1 MEESRDPLTSPE
13 ILGDERDFEG
23 NVRPRCLAD
32 FQGQSRLKE
41 QLGIF
46 VEAARQRSEPLD
58 HVLLVGPPGL
68 GKTTLAGIL
77 AQEMG
82 AGFTGTAGPVID
94 RAGDLVG
101 LLSSLGAGDVLFID
115 EIHRLSP
122 AVEEYLYSA
131 MEDFF
136 IDVVIDKGPGARS
149 VRLDLP
155 RFTLVGATTR
165 TGLLTAPMRARFG
178 LTLRLEY
185 YPADELAD
193 VVARSADL
201 LRLEVDADAMTEI
214 ARRSRGTPRIAN
226 RLLRRVRDV
235 AQVRG
240 AERVSADVTTDAL
253 SMMEVDEVGLD
264 EMDRKL
270 LRTIAE
276 KFGGGP
282 VGISTLSAAV
292 GEEAETLEDV
302 YEPFLVQQG
311 LLDRTPRGRCVT
323 PLGYRHLGLV
333 APRSSSIQAS
343 IFDPPHDPPSGG

>member
-1 MEESRDPLTSPE
+1 VNHDRSPITDPL
-13 ILGDERDFEG
+13 GAVDERDFEG
-23 NVRPRCLAD
+23 NVRPGRLDD
-32 FQGQSRLKE
+32 FQGQAKLKE
-41 QLGIF
+41 QLRIF
-46 VEAARQRSEPLD
+46 IEAARMREESLD

-68 GKTTLAGIL
+68 GKTTLAAIL

-82 AGFTGTAGPVID
+82 SPFTGTSGPVLD

-101 LLSSLGAGDVLFID
+101 LLSGLSAGAVLFID
-115 EIHRLSP
+115 EIHRLNP

-136 IDVVIDKGPGARS
+136 VDVVVDRGPGART

-178 LTLRLEY
+178 LTMRLEY
-185 YPADELAD
+185 YSAAELLD
-193 VVARSADL
+193 VLRRSAGVLGVSLD
-201 LRLEVDADAMTEI
+201 DAGGIEI

-240 AERVSADVTTDAL
+240 SGAIDLATARDAL
-253 SMMEVDEVGLD
+253 DILEVDERGLD
-264 EMDRKL
+264 EMDRKM
-270 LRTIAE
+270 LRTIID

-282 VGISTLSAAV
+282 VGIGTLATAV
-292 GEEAETLEDV
+292 AEEAETLEDV
-302 YEPFLVQQG
+302 YEPFLVQEG
-311 LLDRTPRGRCVT
+311 LLDRTRRGRVAT
-323 PLGYRHLGLV
+323 PLAYRHLGR
-333 APRSSSIQAS
+333 PCPPGTHQAEL
-343 IFDPPHDPPSGG
+343 FPE